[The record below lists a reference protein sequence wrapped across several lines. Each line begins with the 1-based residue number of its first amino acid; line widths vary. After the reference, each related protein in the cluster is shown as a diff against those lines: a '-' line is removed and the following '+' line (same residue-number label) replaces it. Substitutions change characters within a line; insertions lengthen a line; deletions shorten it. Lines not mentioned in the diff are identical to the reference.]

1 MYVVVTNTKF
11 YIMAEYVMLCYILRY
26 FSQVVY
32 YGEIKYTW
40 FPKCENENF
49 ELVKGHDES
58 TPRDSHPNG
67 MTAATFK
74 NGREIAPDMMKERL
88 VDK

>member
-49 ELVKGHDES
+49 ELVDGYNESSQSPKGLTS
-58 TPRDSHPNG
+58 QQNDSSY
-67 MTAATFK
+67 
-74 NGREIAPDMMKERL
+74 
-88 VDK
+88 V